1 MKLSQASI
9 LKSLHEKT
17 NRPMK
22 IGELA
27 KCLSIPESQRREFRQ
42 WIKHMADEG
51 SLIKIRGGR
60 FGLPD
65 AMNLV
70 SGTLQG
76 HANGFGFLVTDSPGP
91 DLYISRSHMGG
102 AMHRDRVMA
111 RVERRGKEKPEGRVI
126 RILERSTQTL
136 TGVYEN
142 LDKHGWVIPSESKY
156 FHDVFVAAKHKKG
169 AKNGQVVTVEILEYP
184 TNHQPPVGRVT
195 EVMGYSDDPQVELHV
210 IMRKHGVRTEFP
222 PAVTD
227 EADQFTETV
236 DAEERRKRKDLTDW
250 LIFTID
256 GEKAKDFDDAVSIE
270 KLNDHYRLGVHIA
283 DVSHYVEDDTALNQ
297 EAFERG
303 TSIYFP
309 DGVVPMLPFALSNGI
324 CSLKPDVE
332 RLAVSV
338 LIDFNPQGEV
348 IGYKMFDSV
357 IKSKIRFTYKKV
369 AQLLREKKLIEEYEA
384 VMPDLLA
391 MRDLSQTLRK
401 RRFKNGSVNFNV
413 PEPVVIMDAKGKV
426 KNIVIAEHNIAHE
439 IIEEFMLAAN
449 QVVARYLDSKGAPFI
464 HRIHE
469 SPDEDKLAAFNEFI
483 KAFGLKLGRLHHIQS
498 KTLHHLLEKVRGR
511 PEERVVNTLLLRA
524 MKKARYSETD
534 PGHFCLGF
542 EHYTHFTS
550 PIRRYPDLITHRVL
564 KKFLKR
570 KCSIKERKKML
581 PQLAEY
587 ADQSSERE
595 RKAMEVEREINDLRR
610 AQFMADKIGLAYSG
624 IISSV
629 VSFGLFVELSEC
641 FVEGLVRIS
650 TLTDDYYIYMEEEHK
665 LKGMNR
671 QKTYQ
676 IGDRVNVRVQNV
688 DIAQRRIDFALI
700 KT

>member
-22 IGELA
+22 IAELA

-42 WIKHMADEG
+42 WIKHMAEEG
-51 SLIKIRGGR
+51 ALIKIRGGR

-65 AMNLV
+65 VMDIV

-76 HANGFGFLVTDSPGP
+76 HPNGFGFLVTDSPEP
-91 DLYISRSHMGG
+91 DLYISRTKMGG
-102 AMHRDRVMA
+102 AMHLDRVMA
-111 RVERRGKEKPEGRVI
+111 RVESRGKEKPEGRVI
-126 RILERSTQTL
+126 RILERSTKTL
-136 TGVYEN
+136 TGIYEN
-142 LDKHGWVIPSESKY
+142 LDKHGWVIPSEAKY

-184 TNHQPPVGRVT
+184 THHQPPVGRVT
-195 EVMGYSDDPQVELHV
+195 EVLGYSDDPQVELNV

-222 PAVTD
+222 PTVID
-227 EADQFTETV
+227 ESDHFSETV
-236 DAEERRKRKDLTDW
+236 NVEEHRHRKNLTDQM
-250 LIFTID
+250 IFTID

-270 KLNDHYRLGVHIA
+270 MLNDHYRLGVHIA
-283 DVSHYVEDDTALNQ
+283 DVSHYVEDHTALNQ

-309 DGVVPMLPFALSNGI
+309 EGVVPMLPFNLSNGI

-332 RLAVSV
+332 RLTVSV

-348 IGYKMFDSV
+348 IGYKVFDSI
-357 IKSKIRFTYKKV
+357 IKSKIRFTYNKV
-369 AQLLREKKLIEEYEA
+369 AQLLREKSNSREYDA
-384 VMPDLLA
+384 VMPDLRA
-391 MRDLSQTLRK
+391 MRNLSQTLRK

-413 PEPVVIMDAKGKV
+413 PEPVVIMDAEGKV
-426 KNIVIAEHNIAHE
+426 ENIVIAEHNIAHE

-449 QVVARYLDSKGAPFI
+449 QVVARYLDSRGAPFI

-469 SPDEDKLAAFNEFI
+469 SPDEDKLAAFNDFI
-483 KAFGLKLGRLHHIQS
+483 KTFGLKLGRLHNIPS
-498 KTLHHLLEKVRGR
+498 KSLHRLLEKVQGR
-511 PEERVVNTLLLRA
+511 PEERVVNTLLLRT
-524 MKKARYSETD
+524 MKKARYSEID
-534 PGHFCLGF
+534 PGHYCLGF

-564 KKFLKR
+564 KKFFKR
-570 KCSIKERKKML
+570 KCSQKERKKML

-595 RKAMEVEREINDLRR
+595 RKAMQVEREINDLRR
-610 AQFMADKIGLAYSG
+610 AQFMVDKIGQAYSG
-624 IISSV
+624 IITSV
-629 VSFGLFVELSEC
+629 VSFGFFVELSEC
-641 FVEGLVRIS
+641 FVEGLVKVS
-650 TLTDDYYIYMEEEHK
+650 NLTDDYYVYLEEEHK
-665 LKGMNR
+665 WKGMNR
-671 QKTYQ
+671 QKIYQ
-676 IGDRVNVRVQNV
+676 IGDPVKVRVQHV
-688 DIAQRRIDFALI
+688 DIALRQIDFALI